1 MTAIFFHPNC
11 RGHRRKG
18 SISSGPTEAE
28 AEGVLARQDWP
39 IFQGGGDAFT
49 MKEFI
54 SESGTGWSPRHVI
67 DGKMEGIVHGENQKA
82 VRHPL
87 LERILKC
94 SFAAD
99 WNFRSIDRC
108 FDCGDSGAT
117 VFPLKCPL
125 GTHRVNL
132 SHAEERERP
141 RVPLKERCE
150 MRSFPNAKHY
160 SALRLGNRP

>member
-18 SISSGPTEAE
+18 SISSGPTEA
-28 AEGVLARQDWP
+28 AEGVLARQDWA

-54 SESGTGWSPRHVI
+54 SESGTGWSPRHSI
-67 DGKMEGIVHGENQKA
+67 DREMEGIVRGENQMA

-99 WNFRSIDRC
+99 WNFRSIYRC
-108 FDCGDSGAT
+108 FDWEDSGAT
-117 VFPLKCPL
+117 VFPLKCPP

-132 SHAEERERP
+132 SQAAERERDHVCAP
-141 RVPLKERCE
+141 FRRE
-150 MRSFPNAKHY
+150 MRNAF
-160 SALRLGNRP
+160 LP